1 MEINYIIITAIIVA
15 ITVIVVL
22 KFFGPSGTGGSND
35 LENLTE
41 KYKAALE
48 SKLGDLKA
56 SLSKDLGKTEG
67 LLGTVNTGVQRLS
80 ESFSGSKRFGT
91 KGELILENA
100 LKNSGLVEGKDW
112 IKNQNYKVE
121 GSTLNVEFGIVHPS
135 KLVLPIDSHFPMT
148 QYYSLIDLRKNEGV
162 KTEEKVDVEKRML
175 KDIVKDFENKAK
187 EVRKKYTDNP
197 ASVNFSI
204 IYCPSESL
212 HHELATYIND
222 DKEMFIEKIQRD
234 HKATLMGPSTF
245 ISFIQAILLGFNT
258 FEADKKA
265 KKFMQHW
272 ESLTSIVEK
281 HVEHIETINNR
292 IQGLVKASSEF
303 DKAGQK
309 IKSEIDRIQDSI
321 QEVEERKSE

>member
-1 MEINYIIITAIIVA
+1 MEISSILIIAAVVAVTVIIVN
-15 ITVIVVL
+15 
-22 KFFGPSGTGGSND
+22 KFFGPSNASGSND
-35 LENLTE
+35 LDTLTAQYKTALTE
-41 KYKAALE
+41 KISE
-48 SKLGDLKA
+48 LKT
-56 SLSKDLGKTEG
+56 SLSNDLGKTEG

-112 IKNQNYKVE
+112 IKNQNYKGE
-121 GSTLNVEFGIVHPS
+121 GTTLNVEFGIVHPS

-148 QYYSLIDLRKNEGV
+148 QYYSLIDHRKREGE
-162 KTEEKVDVEKRML
+162 KTEEKIEAEKRML
-175 KDIVKDFENKAK
+175 KDIVKDFDNKAK
-187 EVRKKYTDNP
+187 EVRKKYTDNS
-197 ASVNFSI
+197 ASLNFSI

-212 HHELATYIND
+212 HHELSTYID
-222 DKEMFIEKIQRD
+222 DNKEMFIEKIQRD

-245 ISFIQAILLGFNT
+245 LAFVQSILLGFNT

-272 ESLTSIVEK
+272 ESLISIVEK

-292 IQGLVKASSEF
+292 IQGLVKASNDF

-309 IKSEIDRIQDSI
+309 ISSEIDRIKDSI
-321 QEVEERKSE
+321 QEIEEKK

>member
-1 MEINYIIITAIIVA
+1 MEISSILIIAAVVAVTVIIVN
-15 ITVIVVL
+15 
-22 KFFGPSGTGGSND
+22 KFFGPSNASGSND
-35 LENLTE
+35 LDTLTAQYKTALTE
-41 KYKAALE
+41 KISE
-48 SKLGDLKA
+48 LKT
-56 SLSKDLGKTEG
+56 SLSNDLGKTEG

-112 IKNQNYKVE
+112 IKNQNYKGE
-121 GSTLNVEFGIVHPS
+121 GTTLNVEFGIVHPS

-148 QYYSLIDLRKNEGV
+148 QYYSLIDHRKSEGE
-162 KTEEKVDVEKRML
+162 KTEEKIEAEKRML
-175 KDIVKDFENKAK
+175 KDIVKDFDNKAK

-197 ASVNFSI
+197 ASLNFSI

-212 HHELATYIND
+212 HHELSTYID
-222 DKEMFIEKIQRD
+222 DNKEMFIEKIQRD

-245 ISFIQAILLGFNT
+245 LAFVQSILLGFNT

-272 ESLTSIVEK
+272 ESLISVVEK

-292 IQGLVKASSEF
+292 IQGLVKASNDF

-309 IKSEIDRIQDSI
+309 ISSEIDRIKDSI
-321 QEVEERKSE
+321 QEIEEKK

>member
-1 MEINYIIITAIIVA
+1 MDISTILIIAAVVA
-15 ITVIVVL
+15 ITMIVVNR
-22 KFFGPSGTGGSND
+22 FFGTTNPSSSKDLDTLTAEYKSALSDKIGELRTALSN
-35 LENLTE
+35 
-41 KYKAALE
+41 
-48 SKLGDLKA
+48 
-56 SLSKDLGKTEG
+56 DLGKTEG
-67 LLGTVNTGVQRLS
+67 LLGNVSSGVQRLA

-121 GSTLNVEFGIVHPS
+121 GTTLNVEFGIIHPS

-148 QYYSLIDLRKNEGV
+148 QYYSLIDHRKKDEE
-162 KTEEKVDVEKRML
+162 KTEEKIEAERKIL
-175 KDIVKDFENKAK
+175 KDIVKDFDNKAK

-212 HHELATYIND
+212 HHELSTYID
-222 DKEMFIEKIQRD
+222 DNKEMFIEKIQRD

-245 ISFIQAILLGFNT
+245 SAFIQSILLGFNT

-272 ESLTSIVEK
+272 ESLVSLVQK
-281 HVEHIETINNR
+281 HVEHIQTINNK
-292 IQGLVKASSEF
+292 IEGLVKASNEF

-309 IKSEIDRIQDSI
+309 ISTEIDRIKDSM
-321 QEVEERKSE
+321 QEDEEKK